1 MHACVLSHSVVSNSL
16 HPMDCGPPGCSV
28 HGILQAGNTGMD
40 CHALLQGISL
50 IQGLN
55 PRLLTSLASTG
66 RFFTA
71 SASCGARISIYF
83 LITHWMKTKRFRYFS
98 YSRGQP
104 AGVSD
109 FSWGGLCT
117 CGESWIW
124 LQLGCLSPLYLGLAG
139 YRKPLGSPRRLGSPR
154 KATDSNRAA

>member
-1 MHACVLSHSVVSNSL
+1 MYQYLGACMRAKSLSRVQLLAPHGLWPARLLCPWDSSGRKYWRGLPCS
-16 HPMDCGPPGCSV
+16 PPGD
-28 HGILQAGNTGMD
+28 L
-40 CHALLQGISL
+40 L

-71 SASCGARISIYF
+71 CASCGAPISIYF
-83 LITHWMKTKRFRYFS
+83 LITHWMKTKRFCYCS

-139 YRKPLGSPRRLGSPR
+139 
-154 KATDSNRAA
+154 